1 MAIQEN
7 LISERYENNSLPKIK
22 LNSVQTKWLDTF
34 LKDSSIRY
42 EEVSNCPLCDS
53 TNAILIA
60 KKDRYGIPLK
70 TVVCENCGL
79 VRSYN
84 QLTEASQKLFYKKY
98 YRNIYEELETHL
110 ELINERYKKERL
122 SYVPKYLSK
131 EDVVVEI
138 GCGGGW
144 NLIPYHKNDYAYYG
158 FDYDETF
165 IELGKS
171 KGLNLY
177 VGDTEETS
185 RMGIKADYVIL
196 NQVLEHVKNPIIFLK
211 ELKKILNANA
221 IVSIWVPSLD
231 LIPYGY
237 ARGDLFGTL
246 QIAHNYLFDEYTL
259 KKVGLTAGYKIIN
272 CLGANLIL
280 KNSNVENGVFLEKD
294 KIQRGVKVVRYLKF
308 TEAILPLRKFLKT
321 DKILSKELYYLTHPI
336 QAYRKLLIRSR
347 GTSEQL

>member
-34 LKDSSIRY
+34 LKDSSMKY

-53 TNAILIA
+53 KNAILIA

-70 TVVCENCGL
+70 TVVCKNCGL
-79 VRSYN
+79 VRNYN

-110 ELINERYKKERL
+110 ELINERYRQGGL
-122 SYVPKYLSK
+122 NYIPKYLSK
-131 EDVVVEI
+131 KDVVVEI

-144 NLIPYHKNDYAYYG
+144 NLMPYHKDGYTYYG
-158 FDYDETF
+158 FDYDEAF
-165 IELGKS
+165 IKLGRS

-177 VGDTEETS
+177 VGGTEKASEM
-185 RMGIKADYVIL
+185 RIKADYLIL
-196 NQVLEHVKNPIIFLK
+196 SQVLEHVKNPIIFLK
-211 ELKKILNANA
+211 GLTKILNVNA
-221 IVSIWVPSLD
+221 IISIGVPSLD
-231 LIPYGY
+231 LIVWGY
-237 ARGDLFGTL
+237 AHGDLLGTL
-246 QIAHNYLFDEYTL
+246 QTAHNWLFDEYTL
-259 KKVGLTAGYKIIN
+259 KKVALSAGYKIMS

-280 KNSNVENGVFLEKD
+280 KNSNARNEVFFGGN
-294 KIQRGVKVVRYLKF
+294 KIQRGHKVIKYLKF
-308 TEAILPLRKFLKT
+308 AEATLPPKKFLKI
-321 DKILSKELYYLTHPI
+321 DKILFKKLYYSTHPVS
-336 QAYRKLLIRSR
+336 AYRKLLIRSR

>member
-1 MAIQEN
+1 
-7 LISERYENNSLPKIK
+7 
-22 LNSVQTKWLDTF
+22 
-34 LKDSSIRY
+34 
-42 EEVSNCPLCDS
+42 
-53 TNAILIA
+53 
-60 KKDRYGIPLK
+60 
-70 TVVCENCGL
+70 
-79 VRSYN
+79 
-84 QLTEASQKLFYKKY
+84 
-98 YRNIYEELETHL
+98 
-110 ELINERYKKERL
+110 
-122 SYVPKYLSK
+122 
-131 EDVVVEI
+131 
-138 GCGGGW
+138 
-144 NLIPYHKNDYAYYG
+144 
-158 FDYDETF
+158 
-165 IELGKS
+165 
-171 KGLNLY
+171 
-177 VGDTEETS
+177 
-185 RMGIKADYVIL
+185 MGIKADYVIL